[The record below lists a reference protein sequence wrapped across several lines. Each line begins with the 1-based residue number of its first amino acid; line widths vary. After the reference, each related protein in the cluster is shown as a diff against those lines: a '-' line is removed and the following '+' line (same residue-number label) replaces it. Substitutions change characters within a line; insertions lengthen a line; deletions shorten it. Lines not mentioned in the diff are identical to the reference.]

1 MRRPRIW
8 PPTSWSGTGPAR
20 APGCGRPAAG
30 CDLDHTVPYPHGH
43 TCADNLG
50 GGCRHHH
57 LFKTAGVWS
66 VVQRPDGM
74 FVFRTATGLERTVHP
89 ADLREALHLMRATEP
104 QRERDHERGT
114 DRETDATEQDP
125 DAA

>member
-1 MRRPRIW
+1 MT
-8 PPTSWSGTGPAR
+8 PTSSPNA
-20 APGCGRPAAG
+20 AANSGRPAAD
-30 CDLDHTVPYPHGH
+30 CDLDHTVPYPQGH

-66 VVQRPDGM
+66 VVHRPDGM

-89 ADLREALHLMRATEP
+89 ADLREALHLMRETEL
-104 QRERDHERGT
+104 QRERAHERGT
-114 DRETDATEQDP
+114 DHETDATERDP